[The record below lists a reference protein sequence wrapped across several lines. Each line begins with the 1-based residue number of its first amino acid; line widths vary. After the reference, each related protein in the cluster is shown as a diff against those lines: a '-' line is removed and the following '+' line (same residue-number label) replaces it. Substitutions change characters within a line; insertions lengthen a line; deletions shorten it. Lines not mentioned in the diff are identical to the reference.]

1 MEYPWESIVI
11 SVFVLL
17 GAIIIVVLFARWGG
31 LCTCRGGWVVR
42 HERRQRPT
50 LPRSIQQAMTQL
62 ESVTEKR
69 PRRNSQTESEDAE
82 CPICLACL
90 YARESR
96 TSTPVRGDKGD
107 LEAGHGISGTNTTT
121 TDMTAM
127 EKRPSMQPIEDEVLQ
142 LKRCRHIFH
151 ARCLATWFLRNKY
164 ECPVCRTPYYQ
175 VAPVEEVEELEEDY
189 RIPTTLPTVAFW

>member
-17 GAIIIVVLFARWGG
+17 GAIVVVVLCARWGG

-42 HERRQRPT
+42 QERRRRPS

-90 YARESR
+90 YAREVR
-96 TSTPVRGDKGD
+96 TSTPVKGDNGD
-107 LEAGHGISGTNTTT
+107 LEAGHGISATTT
-121 TDMTAM
+121 TTVDVTAM
-127 EKRPSMQPIEDEVLQ
+127 EKRPSIQPIEDEVLK

-175 VAPVEEVEELEEDY
+175 VAQEDEPEEDY